1 MISSSY
7 RVPVGGSVVKCK
19 GCRLEHPAPPPF
31 LLSPRGHKGSDIQ
44 HTHARTGA
52 RARRKIRFMQKP
64 TSKPDTKSAKKKN
77 CFCKHRLEGKLF
89 SLLVLLILDWFVSQR
104 SPPPFWRP
112 GNVFFLQ
119 QLWPSLSETK
129 QERLQQQRQT

>member
-19 GCRLEHPAPPPF
+19 GCRLEP
-31 LLSPRGHKGSDIQ
+31 PRGQKGSDIE

-64 TSKPDTKSAKKKN
+64 TSKPDTKSAKKKEKTR
-77 CFCKHRLEGKLF
+77 FCKHRLEGKLF
-89 SLLVLLILDWFVSQR
+89 SLLVLLILELVRISTQ
-104 SPPPFWRP
+104 SST
-112 GNVFFLQ
+112 FLAVRGMFSSYNRLA
-119 QLWPSLSETK
+119 LWPSFSETR
-129 QERLQQQRQT
+129 QRRLEQQQRQT